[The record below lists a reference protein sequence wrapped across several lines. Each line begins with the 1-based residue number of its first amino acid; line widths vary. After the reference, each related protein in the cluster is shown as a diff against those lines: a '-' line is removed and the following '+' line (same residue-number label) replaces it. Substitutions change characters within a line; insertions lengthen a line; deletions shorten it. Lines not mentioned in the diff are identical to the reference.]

1 MVFLIESANG
11 VIDNYMI
18 KNYFILA
25 LGCQMN
31 KSDAEKIE
39 TILNTLG
46 YNKTDDE
53 LAADLI
59 VAVACSIKQS
69 AIDRIY
75 GKGNNWQKRR
85 KKDKLFTILT
95 GCVMPKDKKKL
106 GQIFDLLLDIKDI
119 NQIPEKLSEK
129 TKDNVGDYFSIKP
142 KHNSNFQAYIPIMT
156 GCNNFCTFCV
166 VPYTRGK
173 EVCRS
178 AEEIIS
184 ECEELVKSGYK
195 EITLLGQNVNSYE
208 SGEYTFPKLLS
219 AIDKIKGDYWIRFL
233 SSNPQDF
240 SDELIDVMSSSLHIT
255 PYLHFAIQSGD
266 NDILKKMN
274 RRHSVSHYLKIIDRA
289 RKAIPNLMVS
299 TDIIVGFPTETKEQF
314 ENSLKIAKLVGY
326 DMIYI
331 GKYSNRVGTAASK
344 IFKDDVSKAEKVR
357 REKELN
363 HVLMESALNNNQ
375 KYLNTTVK
383 VLVEGRKNAKYFGKT
398 NTFKTVTFSGHNDII
413 GKFVEVNIDQVD
425 SWSLFGK
432 QI

>member
-129 TKDNVGDYFSIKP
+129 TKDNIGDYFTIKP

-344 IFKDDVSKAEKVR
+344 IFKDDVSKTEKVR

-363 HVLMESALNNNQ
+363 HVLMETALNNNQ